1 MLDAAAYTPRLKADY
16 VARIRPAMMTE
27 FGYKNVYQVP
37 KLEKI
42 VINIGLGESIQN
54 GRAVDAAVVHTGAEH
69 AALAALTDR
78 PVAVAALPPHLPDGP
93 ARPRTPG
100 VRRRLLFFGKVRRYK
115 GVDVL
120 LQALTGHQFLSPEV
134 YYISDLPSELKASD
148 VIRISILSLA
158 LGLLSTLYPAWR
170 ASRVQPAEALR
181 YE

>member
-1 MLDAAAYTPRLKADY
+1 MAIFMVQGSLIGIIGTVIGVVGGVSLALNVERL
-16 VARIRPAMMTE
+16 
-27 FGYKNVYQVP
+27 VP
-37 KLEKI
+37 
-42 VINIGLGESIQN
+42 
-54 GRAVDAAVVHTGAEH
+54 
-69 AALAALTDR
+69 
-78 PVAVAALPPHLPDGP
+78 
-93 ARPRTPG
+93 
-100 VRRRLLFFGKVRRYK
+100 
-115 GVDVL
+115 L